1 MLIHCQFIHSESR
14 QEQCIKDLFQD
25 QVTQIQEINGEDA
38 ITRSNQVTLQ
48 LNSKPVSVYRQ
59 INKAT
64 INAMCKTNN
73 YDELKDIMK

>member
-1 MLIHCQFIHSESR
+1 MLGYCRSS
-14 QEQCIKDLFQD
+14 
-25 QVTQIQEINGEDA
+25 QVN
-38 ITRSNQVTLQ
+38 LQ

-73 YDELKDIMK
+73 YDDLKYIMKVCVFGHMWGIFDASGG